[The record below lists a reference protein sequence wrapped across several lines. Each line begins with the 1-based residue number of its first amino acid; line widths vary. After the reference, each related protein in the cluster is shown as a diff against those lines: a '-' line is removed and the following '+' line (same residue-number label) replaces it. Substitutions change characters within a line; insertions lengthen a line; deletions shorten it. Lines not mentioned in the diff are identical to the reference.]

1 MFARKIVELEPLGD
15 CDGGEEQE
23 LVRTGNVDNG
33 PQAEQG
39 RESLQTVT
47 FETNTGEVA
56 LERSL
61 NLHYL

>member
-33 PQAEQG
+33 LEAEHG
-39 RESLQTVT
+39 AECL
-47 FETNTGEVA
+47 ET
-56 LERSL
+56 
-61 NLHYL
+61 YI